1 MPLMSLP
8 SCPCVSLSFVRVP
21 VSIKEL
27 AQYDPKAGLVT
38 HHAISP
44 YHCRPFTCPSTKQP
58 SPYLSAGVITAL
70 FDEVT
75 HTHRGTNHRGLSI
88 HIYPHTGA
96 YGVLQRVP
104 LV

>member
-1 MPLMSLP
+1 
-8 SCPCVSLSFVRVP
+8 

-27 AQYDPKAGLVT
+27 AQYDPKAGLIT

-70 FDEVT
+70 FDEV
-75 HTHRGTNHRGLSI
+75 
-88 HIYPHTGA
+88 PHTQAPGDGTL
-96 YGVLQRVP
+96 YMHIHVCVCIYIPMWSVKSPPGLTFYVMCDVW
-104 LV
+104 